1 MKKLLTVFLLILSVS
16 SFSQMTFVSVGIS
29 QSYFQN
35 KNIDKIFTRYNN
47 NGMGNFEPY
56 KNISGPVFSFDF
68 RNDGKMASMGYA
80 RRRKNIT
87 AEYIDS
93 LNVNHAYTC
102 QARYGYW
109 FVNYYWL
116 VVDNDRFKMGP
127 GVGAAFSYYM
137 FRKSGIIGDREY
149 DAYNIITETHFLT
162 SILFNMSIYMGEH
175 ISLNIQPHFQIP
187 FFANTL
193 VDYTTLEHDINPTY
207 SIPDDQLNSYNEWHW
222 NYGLT
227 ISLSIGGE

>member
-1 MKKLLTVFLLILSVS
+1 MKKSLILIFVTISTLT
-16 SFSQMTFVSVGIS
+16 FSQTTYLSVGYS
-29 QSYFQN
+29 HSMFQN

-56 KNISGPVFSFDF
+56 KDISGPVFSFDF

-93 LNVNHAYTC
+93 LNVNHSYTC

-109 FVNYYWL
+109 FVNYYWH

-127 GVGAAFSYYM
+127 GIGAAFSYYM

-149 DAYNIITETHFLT
+149 DAYNIITETQFLT

-175 ISLNIQPHFQIP
+175 ISLNIQPHFQVP
-187 FFANTL
+187 FLFNTI
-193 VDYTTLEHDINPTY
+193 VNYGALENDINPTY
-207 SIPDDQLNSYNEWHW
+207 VIPDDQLDSYNEWHW
-222 NYGLT
+222 NFGIT
-227 ISLSIGGE
+227 VSLSIGGE